1 MQSQYSV
8 KRFCMALESKIKI
21 LITPQAYICFAIMV
35 LLIPFQWVVAW
46 ILAAVCHEVFHCVAL
61 FLCGGTVQSIQIGAT
76 GTKIQTCA
84 LKGIK
89 AVCCALFGPIG
100 SLLLLLL
107 SQQFPRLAVCA
118 LTQAT
123 FNLLPVY
130 PLDGGRAL
138 LGCLEI
144 LFSEE
149 WADKLFRILECIILC
164 LLCVLLSSICNLHYG
179 LFCGLLN
186 W

>member
-1 MQSQYSV
+1 MEGERLRISGG
-8 KRFCMALESKIKI
+8 MWLMLPA
-21 LITPQAYICFAIMV
+21 V
-35 LLIPFQWVVAW
+35 LLCLPLPWVIAVF
-46 ILAAVCHEVFHCVAL
+46 LAALVHE
-61 FLCGGTVQSIQIGAT
+61 CGHLLAIYWISGKKASMVISAFSARIPLPEMTCGAE
-76 GTKIQTCA
+76 
-84 LKGIK
+84 
-89 AVCCALFGPIG
+89 F
-100 SLLLLLL
+100 
-107 SQQFPRLAVCA
+107 VCA
-118 LTQAT
+118 LAGPAAGLFLILLYRWIPRTAICALVQSL

-179 LFCGLLN
+179 LFCSLLN